1 MERRLQVNTNNSRQQ
16 PLNTA
21 KIVYFR
27 LYAKTEK
34 EKTNGKR
41 KSTEKEKGT
50 EFEAH
55 AATYTHK
62 TASHILLR
70 AFLLPEAN
78 RTPSDFLV
86 TFSDFL
92 VTFSDFLVT
101 FSDFLVTLLF
111 FYAFIISA
119 FTILY
124 TSAANQFQ
132 PAFNTF
138 QYYSIPEG

>member
-92 VTFSDFLVT
+92 VT
-101 FSDFLVTLLF
+101 LLF